1 MCTLVLLVRPGH
13 AWPVVLGAN
22 RDEMVGRPWRAPG
35 RHWPER
41 PGTLGGLDEEAGGS
55 WFGVSDA
62 GVLALVLNRR
72 GELGPEPGLRSR
84 GELVLRALDAPTAE
98 AAAGRIEGA
107 GGGGWRPFNLVVAD
121 ADRAVWLRNVRGGG
135 VSRHD
140 LPPGLSML
148 AAGEVN
154 DPDSPRIAAHL
165 PLFREAPVPDPGRG
179 DWSGWE
185 ALLART
191 GHPPDD
197 PLAAM
202 TVRAE
207 GRGYGT
213 VSSSLAAIPARGGGG
228 IRWRFAPGPPDR
240 ASFGQVA

>member
-13 AWPVVLGAN
+13 RWPVVLGAN
-22 RDEMVGRPWRAPG
+22 RDEMMGRPWRAPG

-41 PGTLGGLDEEAGGS
+41 PHVLGGLDAEAGGS
-55 WFGVSDA
+55 WFGVSDT

-72 GELGPEPGLRSR
+72 GELGLEPGLRSR
-84 GELVLRALDAPTAE
+84 GELVLLALDAPTAG
-98 AAAGRIEGA
+98 AAAEQAMEA
-107 GGGGWRPFNLVVAD
+107 GGRQWRPFNLVAAD
-121 ADRAVWLRNVRGGG
+121 ADGAVWIRNVRGAG

-140 LPPGLSML
+140 FPPGLSML
-148 AAGEVN
+148 AAGEIN

-165 PLFREAPVPDPGRG
+165 PLFREAPVPDPERD

-185 ALLART
+185 ALLGRT

-202 TVRAE
+202 TVRGGA
-207 GRGYGT
+207 RGYGT
-213 VSSSLAAIPARGGGG
+213 VSSSLAAVPTRGGGG

-240 ASFGQVA
+240 ASFGPVR

>member
-1 MCTLVLLVRPGH
+1 MCTLVTLVRPGH

-22 RDEMVGRPWRAPG
+22 RDEMKGRPWRAPG
-35 RHWPER
+35 RHWPDR
-41 PGTLGGLDEEAGGS
+41 PRTLAGLDEEAGGS
-55 WFGVSDA
+55 WFGISDA

-98 AAAGRIEGA
+98 AAAA
-107 GGGGWRPFNLVVAD
+107 GIRETGGEGWRPFNLVVAD
-121 ADRAVWLRNVRGGG
+121 AAGAVWLRNVRGGG
-135 VSRHD
+135 ISRHD

-148 AAGEVN
+148 AAGELD
-154 DPDSPRIAAHL
+154 DPDSPRIKAHL
-165 PLFREAPVPDPGRG
+165 PLFREAPVPDPGRD

-191 GHPPDD
+191 ERPGDD

-202 TVRAE
+202 TVRDD

-213 VSSSLAAIPARGGGG
+213 VSSSLAGIPAPGAGG

-240 ASFGQVA
+240 AAFAPVA